1 MMKISG
7 ILQVS
12 SQLNDNSLL
21 TAPLQRSSYDS
32 MQVLC
37 WYIVSFHISSLY
49 LQEKQKNKQIYNIT

>member
-12 SQLNDNSLL
+12 SQLNDNLL
-21 TAPLQRSSYDS
+21 VTAPLQRPSYDP

-49 LQEKQKNKQIYNIT
+49 LQEKQANKRIYNIT